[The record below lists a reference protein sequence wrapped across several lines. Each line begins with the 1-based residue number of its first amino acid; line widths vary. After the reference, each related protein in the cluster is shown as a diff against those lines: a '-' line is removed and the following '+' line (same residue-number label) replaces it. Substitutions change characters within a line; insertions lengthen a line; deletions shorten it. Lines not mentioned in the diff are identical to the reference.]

1 MCQGTLDAVQYTDQR
16 RDNALHTKIYAHSSC
31 FCCVSN
37 GSLPVY
43 TLLVIVSTRFLQK
56 WTNKQEAP
64 NAAKINS
71 CKARNSR
78 GMIDMKQ
85 NGIFCPLTHHSPYD
99 SNVLRGTNR
108 HIYAWKRGVLV
119 FDINNAILG
128 RPIIYVS
135 LSVKQACKIKQPY
148 KSPFPDVRPSITI
161 CNEDVIWMSTIW
173 YMVGIKFI
181 PEITHLT
188 TWDA

>member
-1 MCQGTLDAVQYTDQR
+1 MEWIR
-16 RDNALHTKIYAHSSC
+16 
-31 FCCVSN
+31 
-37 GSLPVY
+37 PVY
-43 TLLVIVSTRFLQK
+43 VSGNPWCRAIYWSETGQCTFFVFLLCFERFVTSIHVTGNCFNPISQKMDQHTGGTKHRKDKQLQSP
-56 WTNKQEAP
+56 QLP
-64 NAAKINS
+64 
-71 CKARNSR
+71 
-78 GMIDMKQ
+78 MIYMKH

-128 RPIIYVS
+128 RPIIYVP
-135 LSVKQACKIKQPY
+135 LSVRQACKIKQSY

-188 TWDA
+188 TWDP